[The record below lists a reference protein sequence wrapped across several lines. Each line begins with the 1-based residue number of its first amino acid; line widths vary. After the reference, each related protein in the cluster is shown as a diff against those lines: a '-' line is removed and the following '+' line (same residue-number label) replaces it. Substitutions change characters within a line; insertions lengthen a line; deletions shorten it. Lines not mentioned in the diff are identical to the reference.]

1 MFRFVFAC
9 IVNLIML
16 FGALEMAR
24 RERQRRSRRQ
34 RWVWGSI
41 TSAIVLGT
49 AAIAWSY
56 LPMDKGSSS
65 VDHDLVPEHDDAA
78 N

>member
-1 MFRFVFAC
+1 
-9 IVNLIML
+9 
-16 FGALEMAR
+16 MAR

-34 RWVWGSI
+34 RWIWGSV
-41 TSAIVLGT
+41 TTAIAVGT

-56 LPMDKGSSS
+56 LPVGRGSTFS
-65 VDHDLVPEHDDAA
+65 VHDQVPEHDDAA